1 MRAMTQTA
9 ATGAAASAT
18 APRSGA
24 GRAWDLAT
32 VCAHLEAGTPAHLV
46 QNRRVLAVTPDAT
59 RSAPMPMLIRAVQQ
73 VIGSRAAQLDYMV
86 ALGTHPVMSDA
97 EILQLYG
104 LTPEQREADFA
115 GSRFMNHRWDRPDTL
130 VRIGRFQEREIAEIT
145 GGLFAEAIDV
155 TINRAI
161 FDYDLILI
169 VGPVFPHEIVGFSG
183 GHKYLFPGI
192 SGGEFLDFFHW
203 LSAVITC
210 RKTIGHRIT
219 PARAVVER
227 AAEMVDVPRHL
238 AAMVVTSGGGLE
250 GLYVGPPEQAWQEA
264 VDHSERVH
272 VVRKP
277 RAYHTV
283 FGRAPEMYDEM
294 WVGGKVMYKLE
305 PVVADGGTLIVYGPH
320 IGEISRTWGSYLEQ
334 VGYHVAEYFSSRM
347 AQFRDV
353 PRGVLAHSALV
364 RGEGSYRDGTERPR
378 IDVVLATGL
387 GPELCKRIN
396 LGYLDPAS
404 VHPDDYRDREAE
416 GILYVDHAGETL
428 HLVDA

>member
-1 MRAMTQTA
+1 M
-9 ATGAAASAT
+9 AT
-18 APRSGA
+18 ATASRPDTA
-24 GRAWDLAT
+24 VTWDLTT
-32 VCAHLEAGTPAHLV
+32 VCARLEAGTPAHLV
-46 QNRRVLAVTPDAT
+46 ENRRVLAITPDAT
-59 RSAPMPMLIRAVQQ
+59 RTAPMPTLIRAVQQ
-73 VIGSRAAQLDYMV
+73 VVGSRAAKLDYMV

-97 EILQLYG
+97 EILRLYG
-104 LTPEQREADFA
+104 VSERQKERDFA

-130 VRIGRFQEREIAEIT
+130 VRIGRFEEREVADLT
-145 GGLFAEAIDV
+145 GGRFAEAIDV

-161 FDYDLILI
+161 FDYDLLLI

-210 RKTIGHRIT
+210 RKTIGRRAT

-238 AAMVVTSGGGLE
+238 VAMVVTSGGGLE
-250 GLYVGPPEQAWQEA
+250 GMYVGSPEEAWRQA
-264 VDHSERVH
+264 VDHSERAH

-320 IGEISRTWGSYLEQ
+320 IRDISRTWGRYLERT
-334 VGYHVAEYFSSRM
+334 GYHVAEYFSSRM
-347 AQFRDV
+347 ERFRDV

-364 RGEGSYRDGTERPR
+364 RGEGSYRDGVERPR

-387 GPELCKRIN
+387 APELCARVN
-396 LGYLDPAS
+396 LGYLDPAT
-404 VHPDDYRDREAE
+404 VNPDDYRNREAE
-416 GILYVDHAGETL
+416 GVLYVDHAGETL
-428 HLVDA
+428 HLIDA

>member
-1 MRAMTQTA
+1 MAQD
-9 ATGAAASAT
+9 ATASAT
-18 APRSGA
+18 ATRSDTA
-24 GRAWDLAT
+24 GKWDPAT
-32 VCAHLEAGTPAHLV
+32 VCAHLKAGTPAHLV
-46 QNRRVLAVTPDAT
+46 ENRRVLAVTPDAT

-73 VIGSRAAQLDYMV
+73 VIGARAAQLDYMV

-97 EILQLYG
+97 EILRLYG
-104 LTPEQREADFA
+104 LSERQRERDFA
-115 GSRFMNHRWDRPDTL
+115 GARFMNHRWDRPETL
-130 VRIGRFQEREIAEIT
+130 VRIGRLEEREIAEIT

-169 VGPVFPHEIVGFSG
+169 IGPVFPHEIVGFSG

-210 RKTIGHRIT
+210 RKTIGQRAT

-238 AAMVVTSGGGLE
+238 VAMVVTSGGGLQ
-250 GLYVGPPEQAWQEA
+250 GMYVGAPEDAWQQA
-264 VDHSERVH
+264 VDHSQQVH

-277 RAYHTV
+277 RPYHTV

-320 IGEISRTWGSYLEQ
+320 IREISRTWGRYLER
-334 VGYHVAEYFSSRM
+334 VGYHVADYFRGRM
-347 AQFRDV
+347 DQFRDI

-364 RGEGSYRDGTERPR
+364 RGEGTWRDGVERPR
-378 IDVVLATGL
+378 IDVVLATGIA
-387 GPELCKRIN
+387 PELCARIN
-396 LGYLDPAS
+396 LGYLDPAT
-404 VHPDDYRDREAE
+404 VNPDHYRDREAE
-416 GILYVDHAGETL
+416 GVLYVDHAGETL
-428 HLVDA
+428 HLVGD

>member
-1 MRAMTQTA
+1 MAQASTATA
-9 ATGAAASAT
+9 ARSDPAAT
-18 APRSGA
+18 
-24 GRAWDLAT
+24 WDLAT

-46 QNRRVLAVTPDAT
+46 DNRRVLAVTPDAT
-59 RSAPMPMLIRAVQQ
+59 RTAPMPMLIRAVQQ
-73 VIGSRAAQLDYMV
+73 VIGARAAQLDYMV

-97 EILQLYG
+97 EILRLYG
-104 LTPEQREADFA
+104 LSERQRERDFA
-115 GSRFMNHRWDRPDTL
+115 GARFMNHRWDRPETL
-130 VRIGRFQEREIAEIT
+130 VRIGRFEEREIAEIT

-210 RKTIGHRIT
+210 RKTIGQRAT

-238 AAMVVTSGGGLE
+238 VAMVVTSGGGLQ
-250 GLYVGPPEQAWQEA
+250 GLYVGSPEDAWRQA
-264 VDHSERVH
+264 VDHSQQVH

-277 RAYHTV
+277 RPYRTV

-320 IGEISRTWGSYLEQ
+320 IREISRTWGSYLER
-334 VGYHVAEYFSSRM
+334 VGYHVADYFRGRM
-347 AQFRDV
+347 EQFGDI

-364 RGEGSYRDGTERPR
+364 RGEGSFRDGVERPR
-378 IDVVLATGL
+378 IDVVLATGIA
-387 GPELCKRIN
+387 PELCARID
-396 LGYLDPAS
+396 LGYLDPAA
-404 VHPDDYRDREAE
+404 VNPDDYRDREAE

-428 HLVDA
+428 HLVGD